1 MFLAP
6 SKREGVGMTTISDLW
21 IGLFPVSMTLV
32 YIYLKAKCDAELAS
46 VNIEKQNL
54 IKQDQLA
61 YNRGGIEMQ
70 KQPNYLKE
78 GGEKEKK

>member
-1 MFLAP
+1 
-6 SKREGVGMTTISDLW
+6 MTTISDLW

-54 IKQDQLA
+54 IK
-61 YNRGGIEMQ
+61 
-70 KQPNYLKE
+70 
-78 GGEKEKK
+78 